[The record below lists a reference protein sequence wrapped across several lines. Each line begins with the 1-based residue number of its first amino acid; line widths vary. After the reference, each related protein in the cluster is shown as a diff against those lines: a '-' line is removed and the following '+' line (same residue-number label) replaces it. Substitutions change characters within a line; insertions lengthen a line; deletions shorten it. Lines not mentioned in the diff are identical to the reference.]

1 MKLHQDTLTSINT
14 VTGYGA
20 DHVLINKVRHDGNL
34 LLTADRI
41 VNGWAPGGF
50 AGLSAKDVA
59 QACELNAEIVLIGTG
74 SRQRFP
80 SPALLRPLIE
90 ARIGFEVMDLPAACR
105 TYNVLVGEGRAVLA
119 ALLFDPAS

>member
-1 MKLHQDTLTSINT
+1 MKLHQDSLTSINT

-34 LLTADRI
+34 LLTSDRI

-50 AGLSAKDVA
+50 AGLSADDLA